1 MNLQAFVRQSYAAYS
16 YRGSVT
22 ESFFFFHISPLPIS
36 PQILIRLQ
44 TKNCALM
51 ILSEF
56 GHASTNQKDRV
67 TSSRLLTR
75 SINQKKL
82 RSTRLP
88 GSLHCSELST
98 QAHYWSGN
106 RTPARLVLPGPAL
119 VAAMKMLSV
128 CDTSRWPP
136 TRALL
141 RYTDCQC
148 DACSRGVS
156 EIPSFSSG
164 HPCYRCAPGTL
175 SDNARLQT
183 AWPCDARIRL
193 GVIVVIL

>member
-1 MNLQAFVRQSYAAYS
+1 
-16 YRGSVT
+16 
-22 ESFFFFHISPLPIS
+22 
-36 PQILIRLQ
+36 
-44 TKNCALM
+44 M

-56 GHASTNQKDRV
+56 GHASTNQNDRV
-67 TSSRLLTR
+67 TSSRLLSPH

-88 GSLHCSELST
+88 GSLHS
-98 QAHYWSGN
+98 SGF
-106 RTPARLVLPGPAL
+106 RPRPIRMVIRLPRLALPGSAL

-128 CDTSRWPP
+128 CDRAGAPP

-148 DACSRGVS
+148 DACSRGVT

-183 AWPCDARIRL
+183 AWLCDARIRL
-193 GVIVVIL
+193 GIIVVIL